1 MKVTSKFFLAAILT
15 VTAGVAGL
23 KSANAATYDW
33 NFSPGAD
40 GVLPSS
46 VTITSGS
53 PPLPAVATGFTDSS
67 FTTPTPLFGKA
78 DGGDEHGI
86 GINSDPSGDHE
97 IWGNTIIQV
106 TLPTGLSNIQ
116 AKLGSTTDG
125 ETYSVWGSSTSAT
138 SGYTQLIANGTVDD
152 MFINLSSL
160 CPTCNFFY
168 FGIGSND
175 PSGNVVLEEITAV
188 SSVPLPAALPL
199 FATGLAGLGLLGWR
213 RKKKTAHL
221 NA

>member
-1 MKVTSKFFLAAILT
+1 MKVTTKFFLAAMLT

-23 KSANAATYDW
+23 KSAYAATYDW
-33 NFSPGAD
+33 NFAPGAD
-40 GVLPSS
+40 GVLSS
-46 VTITSGS
+46 SDTISSGS
-53 PPLPAVATGFTDSS
+53 PPLSAVATGFTDSS

-97 IWGNTIIQV
+97 IWGTTIIQV

-125 ETYSVWGSSTSAT
+125 ETYTVWGSSTSAT
-138 SGYTQLIANGTVDD
+138 SGYTQLIANGTSDD
-152 MFINLSSL
+152 TFINLSSL

-188 SSVPLPAALPL
+188 SAVPLPAALPL
-199 FATGLAGLGLLGWR
+199 FATGLGALGLLGWR
-213 RKKKTAHL
+213 RKKRTIA
-221 NA
+221 A

>member
-1 MKVTSKFFLAAILT
+1 MKVTTKFFLAAMLT

-23 KSANAATYDW
+23 KSAYAATYDW
-33 NFSPGAD
+33 NFAPGAD
-40 GVLPSS
+40 GVLSS
-46 VTITSGS
+46 SDTISSGS
-53 PPLPAVATGFTDSS
+53 PPLSAVATGFTDSS

-188 SSVPLPAALPL
+188 SAVPLPAALPL
-199 FATGLAGLGLLGWR
+199 FATGLGALGLLGWR
-213 RKKKTAHL
+213 RKKRTIA
-221 NA
+221 A

>member
-1 MKVTSKFFLAAILT
+1 MKVTSKFFLAAMLA

-33 NFSPGAD
+33 NFTPGAD

-53 PPLPAVATGFTDSS
+53 PPLPAVATGFTNSS
-67 FTTPTPLFGKA
+67 FNTTTPLFGKV
-78 DGGDEHGI
+78 DGGDENGI

-125 ETYSVWGSSTSAT
+125 ETYTVWGSSTSAT
-138 SGYTQLIANGTVDD
+138 SGYTQLIANGISDNT
-152 MFINLSSL
+152 FINLSLL
-160 CPTCNFFY
+160 CPTCRFFY

-175 PSGNVVLEEITAV
+175 PSGNVLLEEITAV
-188 SSVPLPAALPL
+188 SAVPLPGALPL
-199 FATGLAGLGLLGWR
+199 FVSGLVGLGLLGWR
-213 RKKKTAHL
+213 RKKA
-221 NA
+221 AAG